1 MTHRHCLSLLL
12 VLALACDGKSGDDTA
27 PGGDTDTDADTDV
40 DTDADTDVDDG
51 KERVTILHTND
62 WQSHMLGWGPNSEY
76 SPGVTGDDG
85 TVGGLARVKTLADEI
100 RGATTHPVVLYDG
113 GDWMGGALFQE
124 LRESHAPELQAM
136 QAIGYD
142 AACIGNHEFDW
153 GPQGLGALISRGDAA
168 GVTVPLLAANV
179 HPDAGDPDD
188 DALEAHFDSGR
199 IEPWR
204 IDTLD
209 NGLTIGVVGLMGEEA
224 WSVAPAGAPL
234 SFTEPEEAAAEAVT
248 AFNDAEVDLMVAL
261 THNGV
266 NDSESSSPDHIL
278 AAAVPELHVVVGG
291 HSHTPLFE
299 PRIADSGAVIL
310 QAGAYTR
317 YLGELVLARDPGG
330 EWGVESYELHE
341 IDDSIQGDPD
351 LISMVEGF
359 SAALDEDVL
368 PGLGYGFAES
378 IASIPAD
385 LPTDQCVETGLG
397 DLITDAYRTQIN
409 LLGGDPVDVAFETQG
424 VIRDPMLTGVSGIQ
438 SFSDAFRVLPLGE
451 GFDGRPGYP
460 LVSFYTTAAELQ
472 AACEVTASV
481 SPIYGCS
488 YYVEQSGMR
497 CTYDPVGAM
506 FYKVSLV
513 ELWDDDSGSYQ
524 ALDTSAANTELYRVA
539 VDAYTASLMYTLE
552 DLTFGVLAITPKTAA
567 GVPMDTVYDGLVDTN
582 LGVAGIQELKLWEA
596 LVDYAQSLPDTDGDG
611 VADVPTSYATAD
623 GRILTE

>member
-1 MTHRHCLSLLL
+1 MTHRRPLSLVLI
-12 VLALACDGKSGDDTA
+12 LALACNGKSADDTA
-27 PGGDTDTDADTDV
+27 ATGDTDTDTDTDADTDV
-40 DTDADTDVDDG
+40 ADG
-51 KERVTILHTND
+51 KERVTVLHTND

-76 SPGVTGDDG
+76 SPGSTGDDS
-85 TVGGLARVKTLADEI
+85 TVGGLARVKTLVDQI
-100 RGATTHPVVLYDG
+100 RGATAHPVVLYDG

-124 LRESHAPELQAM
+124 LRESHAAELQAM

-142 AACIGNHEFDW
+142 AAVIGNHEFDW

-168 GVTVPLLAANV
+168 GVTVPLLVANL
-179 HPDAGDPDD
+179 HPDTSDPGD

-199 IEPWR
+199 VEPWR

-224 WSVAPAGAPL
+224 WSVAPAGPPVVL
-234 SFTEPEEAAAEAVT
+234 SDPSEAAAEAVA
-248 AFNDAEVDLMVAL
+248 AFIDADVDLMVAL

-266 NDSESSSPDHIL
+266 RESDASSPDHIL

-299 PRIADSGAVIL
+299 PRVADSGTVIL

-330 EWGVESYELHE
+330 DWEVESYELHE

-351 LISMVEGF
+351 LIGMVEGF
-359 SAALDEDVL
+359 SDALDEDVL
-368 PGLGYGFAES
+368 PGLGYGFAEP

-385 LPTDQCVETGLG
+385 LPIDDCSETGLG
-397 DLITDAYRTQIN
+397 NLITDAYRTRIN
-409 LLGGDPVDVAFETQG
+409 LLGGDPVVVAFETQG
-424 VIRDPMLTGVSGIQ
+424 VIRDPMLAGASGIQ

-460 LVSFYTTAAELQ
+460 LVSFYATAAELKG
-472 AACEVTASV
+472 ACEVTASV
-481 SPIYGCS
+481 SPVYGCN

-497 CTYDPVGAM
+497 CTYDADGTM

-513 ELWDDDSGSYQ
+513 ELWDEDTGSYQ
-524 ALDTSAANTELYRVA
+524 PLDTTAANTALYRIA

-552 DLTFGVLAITPKTAA
+552 DLTFGLLSITPKTAE

-582 LGVAGIQELKLWEA
+582 LGVAGVQELKLWEA
-596 LVDYAQSLPDTDGDG
+596 LVDHARSLPDTDGDG
-611 VADVPTSYATAD
+611 VSDVPAAYATPA
-623 GRILTE
+623 GRIIAL